1 MSIAS
6 KSENLVEKN
15 KELIDVEIQSVT
27 LIKDLSKDTQEEVN
41 EVVESI
47 GKNNYQPIQN
57 TPTERSVSAL
67 SLSSIRKRR
76 ELESSL
82 EKKVINPDDLPRDV
96 FTYDNLMIEWNKYS
110 DRLTR
115 SGIMIMSSLM
125 GMVIPVLKGTT
136 VSLEMPNEG
145 SKISFD
151 ENKYDLANYL
161 RKKLNNYDIEIEI
174 IVNEEVRIEKKVLDN
189 KDKLQRFIE
198 LNPAMQIFKDTFQ
211 LELK

>member
-1 MSIAS
+1 LSIAS

>member
-1 MSIAS
+1 ML
-6 KSENLVEKN
+6 NVVN
-15 KELIDVEIQSVT
+15 K
-27 LIKDLSKDTQEEVN
+27 TQIVP
-41 EVVESI
+41 S
-47 GKNNYQPIQN
+47 GN
-57 TPTERSVSAL
+57 TTERSVSAL

-82 EKKVINPDDLPRDV
+82 EKKVTNPDDLPRDA
-96 FTYDNLMIEWNKYS
+96 FTYEQLMIEWNKYS

-125 GMVIPVLKGTT
+125 GMVVPVLNGTT
-136 VSLEMPNEG
+136 ISLEMPNEG

-189 KDKLQRFIE
+189 KEKLQRFID
-198 LNPAMQIFKDTFQ
+198 LNPAMKIFRETFQ

>member
-1 MSIAS
+1 M
-6 KSENLVEKN
+6 
-15 KELIDVEIQSVT
+15 
-27 LIKDLSKDTQEEVN
+27 
-41 EVVESI
+41 VESI
-47 GKNNYQPIQN
+47 TTQPIVV
-57 TPTERSVSAL
+57 ERSVSAL

-82 EKKVINPDDLPRDV
+82 EKKVINPSDLPRDS
-96 FTYDNLMIEWNKYS
+96 FTYEELMIEWNKYS
-110 DRLTR
+110 NRLAR

-125 GMVIPVLKGTT
+125 GMVVPTLNGTI

-161 RKKLNNYDIEIEI
+161 RKKLNNYGIEIEI
-174 IVNEEVRIEKKVLDN
+174 IVNEEVKIEKKVLNN
-189 KDKLQRFIE
+189 KEKLERFIE
-198 LNPAMQIFKDTFQ
+198 LNPAIQIFREMFQ